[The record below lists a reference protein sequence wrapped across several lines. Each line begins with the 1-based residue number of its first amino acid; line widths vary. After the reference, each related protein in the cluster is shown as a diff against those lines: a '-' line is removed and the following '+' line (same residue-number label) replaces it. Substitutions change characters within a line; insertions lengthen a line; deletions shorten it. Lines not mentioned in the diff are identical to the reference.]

1 MQDMNNG
8 RPDTFFQQFRHWD
21 LNLLVVLEALY
32 TEQGNVTRAAQ
43 RVGLSQSAMSHA
55 LNRLREML
63 DDPLF
68 VKQGHRMQ
76 ATRRAQQLAPVV
88 AGWS

>member
-1 MQDMNNG
+1 MQNLNNG
-8 RPDTFFQQFRHWD
+8 RTDTFFQQFRHWD

-68 VKQGHRMQ
+68 IKRGHRM
-76 ATRRAQQLAPVV
+76 
-88 AGWS
+88 